1 MSNNNIYVDGMVVP
15 KVNYDDLHF
24 LNRLTI
30 LYGSSGSGKSSLIMS
45 ILNSLREK
53 IPLII
58 VCNPTNA
65 QNGDYRG
72 IAPDESIY
80 DDLTADLMKRI
91 FQRQTNVMA
100 MYNLV
105 RDPNHI
111 RPLFMKIADHE
122 SKDKVNKVD
131 SIYKKGCSDIKRSYE
146 EDEVDSAIEELTIRY
161 HKKIV
166 KIMRAHIIANLR
178 KLQSCSLTDM
188 QKTIITNFSIV
199 PELLLLIDDC
209 AASIKEWKDL
219 EETKK
224 LFFQGRHL
232 RTTTLLTLQNE
243 SILPPPLR
251 TNAHISIFTTQQIV
265 NTFIS
270 KASSGIPPDQ
280 RKKISKI
287 AAAIFAPSEDRSRPN
302 YKKLIIFGQIIST
315 PHKVQWI
322 QGNPKKK
329 RFGSAALW
337 TMCENVK
344 RDTSSTV
351 NSNSFS
357 KMFSM
362 KTVPSLEPVP
372 Q

>member
-1 MSNNNIYVDGMVVP
+1 MSNNIFVDGIVVP
-15 KVNYDDLHF
+15 KVNFDDRHF

-30 LYGSSGSGKSSLIMS
+30 LYGPSGSGKSALITT
-45 ILNSLREK
+45 ILNSLRDY

-105 RDPNHI
+105 RDPEHI
-111 RPLFMKIADHE
+111 RPLFLKIADH
-122 SKDKVNKVD
+122 DARVKVNKVD
-131 SIYKKGCSDIKRSYE
+131 AIFQKGCADIKNTYE
-146 EDEVDSAIEELTIRY
+146 DDEVDSAIEELTLRY
-161 HKKIV
+161 NKKIV
-166 KIMRAHIIANLR
+166 KIMRSNIIANLR
-178 KLQSCSLTDM
+178 KLQSRDLTDM

-199 PELLLLIDDC
+199 PEILLLIDDC

-302 YKKLIIFGQIIST
+302 YKKLVIFGQIIST

-322 QGNPKKK
+322 QGSPKKK

-344 RDTSSTV
+344 RDTSFTV

-362 KTVPSLEPVP
+362 KAVPSLEPIP

>member
-1 MSNNNIYVDGMVVP
+1 MTSNLFVEGIIVP
-15 KVNYDDLHF
+15 KVNFEDLHF

-30 LYGSSGSGKSSLIMS
+30 LYGPSGSGKSALITS
-45 ILNSLREK
+45 ILNSLRGK
-53 IPLII
+53 IPLIV

-65 QNGDYRG
+65 QNGDYKG

-105 RDPNHI
+105 RDPEQI
-111 RPLFMKIADHE
+111 RPLFIKIADTE
-122 SKDKVNKVD
+122 TKLKVEKVD
-131 SIYKKGCSDIKRSYE
+131 SIYNKGCVDIKSAYE
-146 EDEVDSAIEELTIRY
+146 EDEVDSMLEELTNRY
-161 HKKIV
+161 RKKVV
-166 KIMRAHIIANLR
+166 KIMRCHILSNLR
-178 KLQSCSLTDM
+178 KLQSVDLTDI
-188 QKTIITNFSIV
+188 QKTMLTNFSIV
-199 PELLLLIDDC
+199 PEILLLIDDC
-209 AASIKEWKDL
+209 AASIREWKDL

-270 KASSGIPPDQ
+270 KASSGIPPEQ
-280 RKKISKI
+280 RKRISKI

-329 RFGSAALW
+329 KFGSAALW
-337 TMCENVK
+337 TMCDNVK
-344 RDTSSTV
+344 RNSSSTV

-362 KTVPSLEPVP
+362 KPMPSLDPI
-372 Q
+372 QQS

>member
-1 MSNNNIYVDGMVVP
+1 MTTNNIFVDGMVVP
-15 KVNYDDLHF
+15 KVNFDDLHF

-30 LYGSSGSGKSSLIMS
+30 LYGSSGSGKSSLITS
-45 ILNSLREK
+45 ILNSLRRH
-53 IPLII
+53 IPVII
-58 VCNPTNA
+58 ICNPTNS
-65 QNGDYRG
+65 QNFDYKG
-72 IAPDESIY
+72 VAPDESIY

-111 RPLFMKIADHE
+111 RPLFLRIADNE
-122 SKDKVNKVD
+122 SKSKVDKLD
-131 SIYKKGCSDIKRSYE
+131 SIYRKGCKDVRSSYD
-146 EDEVDSAIEELTIRY
+146 EDEVDSAIEELTSRY
-161 HKKIV
+161 NKKIV
-166 KIMRAHIIANLR
+166 KIMRSYINANLR
-178 KLQSCSLTDM
+178 RLQSTTLTDM
-188 QKTIITNFSIV
+188 QKTILTNFSIV
-199 PELLLLIDDC
+199 PEILLLIDDC
-209 AASIKEWKDL
+209 AASIREWKDL

-232 RTTTLLTLQNE
+232 RTTTLLSLQNE

-302 YKKLIIFGQIIST
+302 YKKLVIFGQIIDT

-322 QGNPKKK
+322 QGTPKKK

-337 TMCENVK
+337 TMCESVK
-344 RDTSSTV
+344 RETSSTV

-357 KMFSM
+357 KMFSL
-362 KTVPSLEPVP
+362 KTTPSLDALP
-372 Q
+372 

>member
-1 MSNNNIYVDGMVVP
+1 MANNNIYVDGVVVP
-15 KVNYDDLHF
+15 KVNFDDLHF

-30 LYGSSGSGKSSLIMS
+30 LYGPSGSGKSSLIMS
-45 ILNSLREK
+45 ILNSLRK
-53 IPLII
+53 YIPII
-58 VCNPTNA
+58 VICNPTNS
-65 QNGDYRG
+65 QNDDYKG

-105 RDPNHI
+105 RDPNQL
-111 RPLFMKIADHE
+111 RPIFTKVADNDAR
-122 SKDKVNKVD
+122 SKLTKLD
-131 SIYKKGCSDIKRSYE
+131 SIFQKGCNDIRNSYE
-146 EDEVDSAIEELTIRY
+146 EDEVDAAIDELTSRY
-161 HKKIV
+161 NKKIV
-166 KIMRAHIIANLR
+166 KIMRSCIISNMAR
-178 KLQSCSLTDM
+178 LQSMSLLTDM
-188 QKTIITNFSIV
+188 QKTILTNFSII
-199 PELLLLIDDC
+199 PEILLLIDDC

-287 AAAIFAPSEDRSRPN
+287 AAAIFAPCEDRTKPN
-302 YKKLIIFGQIIST
+302 YKKLAIFGQIIDT

-322 QGNPKKK
+322 QGTPKKK

-337 TMCENVK
+337 ALCDQVK
-344 RDTSSTV
+344 REASPTV

-357 KMFSM
+357 KMFSIKSM
-362 KTVPSLEPVP
+362 PSLESPL
-372 Q
+372 

>member
-188 QKTIITNFSIV
+188 QKTIAHNYFTHSAKRI
-199 PELLLLIDDC
+199 
-209 AASIKEWKDL
+209 
-219 EETKK
+219 
-224 LFFQGRHL
+224 HL
-232 RTTTLLTLQNE
+232 
-243 SILPPPLR
+243 
-251 TNAHISIFTTQQIV
+251 
-265 NTFIS
+265 
-270 KASSGIPPDQ
+270 ASS
-280 RKKISKI
+280 SKNK
-287 AAAIFAPSEDRSRPN
+287 RT
-302 YKKLIIFGQIIST
+302 YQYLHYST
-315 PHKVQWI
+315 
-322 QGNPKKK
+322 
-329 RFGSAALW
+329 
-337 TMCENVK
+337 
-344 RDTSSTV
+344 
-351 NSNSFS
+351 NS
-357 KMFSM
+357 KYIH
-362 KTVPSLEPVP
+362 
-372 Q
+372 

>member
-1 MSNNNIYVDGMVVP
+1 MSNNNIFVEGMVVP
-15 KVNYDDLHF
+15 KVNFDDLHF

-30 LYGSSGSGKSSLIMS
+30 LYGPSGSGKSSLILS
-45 ILNSLREK
+45 ILNSLRDYV
-53 IPLII
+53 PLII

-65 QNGDYRG
+65 QNGDYKG

-105 RDPNHI
+105 RDPTHL
-111 RPLFMKIADHE
+111 RPLFLKVADQE
-122 SKDKVNKVD
+122 SKSKIDKVD
-131 SIYKKGCSDIKRSYE
+131 SLYRKGCHDIKHSY
-146 EDEVDSAIEELTIRY
+146 DDGEVDSAIEELTNRY
-161 HKKIV
+161 NKKVV
-166 KIMRAHIIANLR
+166 KIMRSFIISNIKR
-178 KLQSCSLTDM
+178 LQSFPLTEM
-188 QKTIITNFSIV
+188 QKTILTNFSIV
-199 PELLLLIDDC
+199 PEILLLIDDC
-209 AASIKEWKDL
+209 AASIKEWRDL

-232 RTTTLLTLQNE
+232 RTTTLLSLQNE

-302 YKKLIIFGQIIST
+302 YKKLVIFGQIIAT
-315 PHKVQWI
+315 AHKVQWM
-322 QGNPKKK
+322 QGTPKKK

-337 TMCENVK
+337 AMCDQVK

-351 NSNSFS
+351 TSNSFS
-357 KMFSM
+357 KMFALKSS
-362 KTVPSLEPVP
+362 PSLDAIP